1 MPEFYRLPKVMQI
14 TGVSRKTI
22 YRWMEDKTMNFPRQ
36 IKLGARCVVWNKLHV
51 EKWIKAQTKLNQLAY

>member
-1 MPEFYRLPKVMQI
+1 MQI

-51 EKWIKAQTKLNQLAY
+51 EKWIKEQTKLNQLAY